1 MEKFDVVVI
10 GGGPGGYPAA
20 IRSAQLGASVALIEK
35 EHVGG
40 TCLNWGCIPTKT
52 LIASS
57 TLYSEAKDAAKM
69 GLNAANISY
78 DYAAMSRR
86 KDEVVS
92 KLRGGVATLLKANGV
107 KVFSGTGAFETR
119 NRIAVS
125 DKSGAVASIQAS
137 ATIIATGSTS
147 TMPGFLPKNRTVVD
161 SRAFLS
167 ATSLPSSMIV
177 LGGGVIGCEFAC
189 MAAQLGVQVTI
200 VEMLEDILITLDPDV
215 RAELRSHMEKKLG
228 IKIVTGKPLDRIKA
242 DDSSV
247 KGVVADRNF
256 EAELLLVSIGR
267 RPVTGDLKTDNAGL
281 DTDKGG
287 YIPTDD
293 FCRTKAATIFAV
305 GDVTGGPQLAH
316 AATSQGVTAASNA
329 VSGKAGRRETVVPAC
344 IFTAP
349 EIGCVGL
356 TEQQAKE
363 QGVSV
368 VTGKFS
374 FANLGKAMAA
384 GHTEGFVKWIVES
397 GTNRLVGAQ
406 AIGAHATE
414 LISEAAVAIRAEL
427 TVAEIGTTI
436 HCHPTMSESWM
447 EAAHAV
453 HGECIH
459 AAPKK
464 RQPKAL

>member
-20 IRSAQLGASVALIEK
+20 IRAAQLGASVALIEK

-57 TLYSEAKDAAKM
+57 TLFSEAKDAAKM
-69 GLNAANISY
+69 GLNTANISY

-92 KLRGGVATLLKANGV
+92 KLRSGVATLLKANGV
-107 KVFSGTGAFETR
+107 KVFSGTGSFETR
-119 NRIAVS
+119 NRIAIQ
-125 DKSGAVASIQAS
+125 DGHGATTSIQAS
-137 ATIIATGSTS
+137 ATIIATGSVS
-147 TMPGFLPKNRTVVD
+147 SMPGFLPKNRTVVD
-161 SRAFLS
+161 SRAFLD

-200 VEMLEDILITLDPDV
+200 VEMLEDILITLDPNV

-247 KGVVADRNF
+247 SGVVDARTF
-256 EAELLLVSIGR
+256 EAEMLLVSIGR
-267 RPVTGDLKTDNAGL
+267 RPVTGDLKADCAGL

-287 YIPTDD
+287 YIPADD
-293 FCRTKAATIFAV
+293 FCRTKVATIFAV
-305 GDVTGGPQLAH
+305 GNVTGGSQLAH
-316 AATSQGVTAASNA
+316 AATSQGVTAAWNA
-329 VSGKAGRRETVVPAC
+329 VSGKPRRRETIVPAC

-368 VTGKFS
+368 VTGKLS

-384 GHTEGFVKWIVES
+384 GHTEGFVKWIAES

-414 LISEAAVAIRAEL
+414 LISEAEVAIRAEL
-427 TVAEIGTTI
+427 TVAEIGNTI

-464 RQPKAL
+464 RQPKAS